1 MRTMSSFSS
10 VMVSTVLIM
19 TVVVF
24 LYNSTNS
31 AVSAVSIHKY
41 LSEKVE
47 SQGLRVKEKTKQDVV
62 GCSRMSYHYVFFLN
76 RNHLI

>member
-1 MRTMSSFSS
+1 MSSFSS

-31 AVSAVSIHKY
+31 AVSAISIHKY
-41 LSEKVE
+41 LSEKIE

-62 GCSRMSYHYVFFLN
+62 GCSRMSYHYALFLN